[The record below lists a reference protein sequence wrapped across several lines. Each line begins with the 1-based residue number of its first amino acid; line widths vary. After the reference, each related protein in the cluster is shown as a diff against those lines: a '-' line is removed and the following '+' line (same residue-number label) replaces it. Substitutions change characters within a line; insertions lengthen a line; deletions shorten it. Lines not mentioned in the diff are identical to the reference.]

1 MRHCRPAAR
10 PVGPGLRPA
19 RRQHRRAA
27 TPPSRTSACRA
38 WRSSES
44 PAPARRRRG
53 GRLPASR
60 PVRCVAVQC
69 HTASRLTQL
78 HGIGDTPSEAIIS
91 PRAHPGEIAGHGS
104 TRSTPLARVASS
116 REIVAFNGTRPT
128 MVSAPASSRT
138 STRWLPPSAISNA
151 NCASIWP
158 GSKTKVGAR
167 HGANA
172 SDSPCNRPDV
182 SATRRENYSGA
193 GDDSGPGG
201 INLQAGG
208 RDGGVLHQKGAPWL
222 DTCEL
227 RHLVAVQLR
236 APFPM
241 RDTHYGSRP

>member
-1 MRHCRPAAR
+1 MNPQRP
-10 PVGPGLRPA
+10 
-19 RRQHRRAA
+19 RAA
-27 TPPSRTSACRA
+27 
-38 WRSSES
+38 
-44 PAPARRRRG
+44 G
-53 GRLPASR
+53 GWGDPPASR